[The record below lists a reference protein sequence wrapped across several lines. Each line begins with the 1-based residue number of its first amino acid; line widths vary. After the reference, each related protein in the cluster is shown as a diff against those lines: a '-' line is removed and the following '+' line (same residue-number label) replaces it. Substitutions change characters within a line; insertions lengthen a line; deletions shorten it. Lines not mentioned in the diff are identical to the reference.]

1 MKRQC
6 DSTSSAS
13 ERPASKLA
21 NVGASTPNSTSNDD
35 HLRYHLDSFGLLPTK
50 PTDTLNSNEVNAAT
64 LAGTS
69 THSDNPNTHFDFGVD
84 IDELLGDEL
93 LGEDYPLLSPKS
105 PLFKSTTLSVPPSSS
120 FDAQPT
126 NLSMDM
132 DVDSCLPPRVTEE
145 AQLKAGDT
153 SSSEIK
159 EAKCV
164 QMLKAGD
171 TFSNPKALMDTI
183 DGVFTSTGA
192 LKSSMCRKTKQS
204 FGPDDEMEIFG
215 YVYGVGGKNKKTGKT
230 TSPKRGRCYCNV
242 EGCNWNVAFT
252 FSSKTN
258 SYVIKDEDF
267 DADSDF
273 KCHFLLEHN
282 HPIENEILD

>member
-1 MKRQC
+1 MH
-6 DSTSSAS
+6 S
-13 ERPASKLA
+13 
-21 NVGASTPNSTSNDD
+21 
-35 HLRYHLDSFGLLPTK
+35 LLTFPW
-50 PTDTLNSNEVNAAT
+50 
-64 LAGTS
+64 
-69 THSDNPNTHFDFGVD
+69 
-84 IDELLGDEL
+84 I
-93 LGEDYPLLSPKS
+93 
-105 PLFKSTTLSVPPSSS
+105 
-120 FDAQPT
+120 
-126 NLSMDM
+126 
-132 DVDSCLPPRVTEE
+132 VTEE
-145 AQLKAGDT
+145 TPLKAGDT

-164 QMLKAGD
+164 QMLKAGH

-192 LKSSMCRKTKQS
+192 LKSSMCRKTKES
-204 FGPDDEMEIFG
+204 FGPDQEMEIFG

-230 TSPKRGRCYCNV
+230 TSPKRGRCYCSV

-282 HPIENEILD
+282 HPIENEILDGYVLITCQSDLTEEEMNTLKSLAITHSQMPSIQHVMMNEYSKGSRAFSDDLLYRVVTKIRDEKFGSDRHRMEEFIEMGRKAIALLR